1 MSLYDGIEVETA
13 PISTINIS
21 QAMEVDQKNEKPPV
35 PPPPKQA
42 VTTGNSINTTSN
54 TSSNSKWTRV
64 NTSSCIM
71 VNGCQGGLASS
82 LKFMAPQLQRR
93 KAPSKPGQ
101 VNTMNCVEDHVL
113 LLIVAED
120 KSPAIDCCTGRKVIH
135 HYTSRLCIVLL
146 ARL

>member
-54 TSSNSKWTRV
+54 TSSNSK
-64 NTSSCIM
+64 
-71 VNGCQGGLASS
+71 
-82 LKFMAPQLQRR
+82 
-93 KAPSKPGQ
+93 
-101 VNTMNCVEDHVL
+101 
-113 LLIVAED
+113 
-120 KSPAIDCCTGRKVIH
+120 
-135 HYTSRLCIVLL
+135 
-146 ARL
+146 